1 MSESK
6 LNLFSFSGNTRI
18 LHFTWFAFF
27 LTFVMWFGMAPFKE
41 PIMAA
46 LDLTGQQWKALL
58 ILNIALTIP
67 ARIIIGMLVDKF
79 GPKVM
84 YTGLLFSS
92 GILCILFALSNT
104 YEIMAIMR
112 FLMGFVGAGF
122 VIGIR
127 MISEWFPAKTVG
139 VAEGVYGGWGNFGS
153 TAAAWTLP
161 FIALLYGGDDGWR
174 YAIAST
180 GVIAMIYSAIYFFNV
195 HNTPKGSTYFKPKKT
210 GAMEVTS
217 KGDFYLYVFMNIP
230 MYIALAVLNWKLGPA
245 NLGML
250 SDTASSIVYVILF
263 AMFIYQ
269 FSHIWK
275 INRHIFTE
283 EVPEI
288 HRYKFKQVAVLDLA
302 YLVTFGSELA
312 VVSMLPAFFFTTFD
326 MQARV
331 VQMIAEGYWFTDILA
346 WLSPEFIK
354 NPLNVA
360 IVIAGFAGG
369 FYGLMNLVSR
379 PTGGLVSDK
388 YGRKKTLIILLA
400 GLAAGYLVMSQIT
413 SGWMVLVAVIATM
426 ACSFFVQAGE
436 GAVFAMVPLV
446 KRRMTGQIAGMA
458 GAYGNVGGVTF
469 LTVYSFVNPSTFFM
483 VIASAAVL
491 TLIFIA
497 LFMDEPSGHMAEI
510 NEDGTVEMIE
520 VS

>member
-1 MSESK
+1 
-6 LNLFSFSGNTRI
+6 
-18 LHFTWFAFF
+18 
-27 LTFVMWFGMAPFKE
+27 MWFGMAPFKDSV
-41 PIMAA
+41 MTAF
-46 LDLTGQQWKALL
+46 DLTGQQWKTLL

-67 ARIIIGMLVDKF
+67 ARIVIGMLVDKF
-79 GPKVM
+79 GPKIM
-84 YTGLLFSS
+84 YSGLLFIS
-92 GILCILFALSNT
+92 GILCILFSMANSFET
-104 YEIMAIMR
+104 MAIMR

-153 TAAAWTLP
+153 AAAAMTLP
-161 FIALLYGGDDGWR
+161 TLALIYGGDDGWR
-174 YAIAST
+174 YAIGTT
-180 GVIAMIYSAIYFFNV
+180 GIIAIIYSVIYYGNV
-195 HNTPKGSTYFKPKKT
+195 HNTPKGSTYFKPKKS

-217 KGDFYLYVFMNIP
+217 KGDFYLYVVMNLP
-230 MYIALAVLNWKLGPA
+230 MYIALAVLNWKLGPD

-250 SDTASSIVYVILF
+250 TEFAANSVYGILV

-269 FSHIWK
+269 FSQMWK
-275 INRHIFTE
+275 INKHVFTE

-312 VVSMLPAFFFTTFD
+312 VVSMLPGFFMDTFEVSQVLAGMLAAAFAF
-326 MQARV
+326 
-331 VQMIAEGYWFTDILA
+331 
-346 WLSPEFIK
+346 
-354 NPLNVA
+354 
-360 IVIAGFAGG
+360 
-369 FYGLMNLVSR
+369 MNLVAR
-379 PTGGLVSDK
+379 PGGGLFSDK
-388 YGRKKTLIILLA
+388 YGRKKTLLFLLG
-400 GLAAGYLVMSQIT
+400 GLTVGYLMMSQIT
-413 SGWMVLVAVIATM
+413 SGWMIAAAVVVSM
-426 ACSFFVQAGE
+426 FCSFFVQAGE

-469 LTVYSFVNPSTFFM
+469 LTVYSFVDPSTFFL
-483 VIASAAVL
+483 VIAASAIVTFAV
-491 TLIFIA
+491 IA
-497 LFMDEPSGHMAEI
+497 LFMDEPQGHMAEV